1 MKTISLAKSLLR
13 SLRLPPRLF
22 LTTIV
27 AGASLACL
35 SPSVWAEGAAAPEN
49 GSEITVTGE
58 VLDLVCYIDH
68 NATGAD
74 HSDCA
79 QRCIKSGLPVGIKD
93 ANGTVYLLVGEHKPA
108 NEELAQ
114 HAAQTITVTGKYVT
128 RDGIK
133 LLENIDIVKN

>member
-1 MKTISLAKSLLR
+1 
-13 SLRLPPRLF
+13 
-22 LTTIV
+22 
-27 AGASLACL
+27 
-35 SPSVWAEGAAAPEN
+35 VWAEGAAAPEN